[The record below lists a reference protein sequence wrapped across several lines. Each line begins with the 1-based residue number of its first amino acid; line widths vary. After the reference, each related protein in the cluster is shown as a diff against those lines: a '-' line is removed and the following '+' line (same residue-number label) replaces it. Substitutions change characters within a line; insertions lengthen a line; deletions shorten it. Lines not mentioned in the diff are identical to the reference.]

1 MNRRA
6 ILLAAAA
13 AATSRAAV
21 AQTEQMPAPSG
32 ASGRLGNVEQTYA
45 NQTAMVGGASLQMA
59 DLALR
64 KARHNRVRE
73 FARFEHDEQATAAEV
88 LKSMDPNLNPPQPPA
103 DVAAALERLKQ
114 TRPSEAFDR
123 EFVAAQI
130 HGHEMLRTTQED
142 YLKSGKDPAF
152 VNTAKLLVTVI
163 KEHLAL
169 LHDLQSKHLS
179 AL

>member
-1 MNRRA
+1 
-6 ILLAAAA
+6 
-13 AATSRAAV
+13 
-21 AQTEQMPAPSG
+21 
-32 ASGRLGNVEQTYA
+32 
-45 NQTAMVGGASLQMA
+45 
-59 DLALR
+59 
-64 KARHNRVRE
+64 
-73 FARFEHDEQATAAEV
+73 
-88 LKSMDPNLNPPQPPA
+88 MDPNLNPPQPPTN
-103 DVAAALERLKQ
+103 VAAALERLKQ

-123 EFVAAQI
+123 EFVSAQI
-130 HGHEMLRTTQED
+130 QGHEMLRTTQED